1 MTTVPTC
8 ADFTSA
14 RIVDR
19 FDDMI
24 NPPGLTNHWATA
36 QVDHDVVAVRSLN
49 VPPVAQGD
57 TITGQLYLGGRLA
70 RSYGQPVATTWRP
83 DRVERTTTIDGLE
96 IATVTVCPP
105 DEPAV
110 AVRIEVRNLGDA
122 RTARLGLWLAST
134 VTSRPRWARA
144 ELPQAPN
151 VLRRE
156 GLTVVGT
163 PDTDTEVS
171 RSSFGIQLQEGDAPA
186 ASVQRLLAPAEAREL
201 AGGPRVVEVELDLA
215 AGGTAV
221 LGYVHAIAA
230 TEQQARDAVDRIA
243 ADGPGLDGV
252 VAASEA
258 AWDRRLA
265 GLFDPDDDTFSG
277 SMPVLETSNDA
288 LRTLYRWGAMGVLW
302 FMRDNP
308 ASVLGRSYDT
318 LMPRYWA
325 TTTFIW
331 DYSLS
336 SQTHAMLDPA
346 QMRRQLAHWISLDIE
361 KHFGTEWLTGSPV
374 GYWYSV
380 NHYAMTRLV
389 RDYVAFTQDRAFL
402 DEVFADADGNER
414 RIADHVRAWARAWQH
429 LRGPGGLADYGGIDN
444 LLECV
449 SSYTHE
455 IASLNAAN
463 VWCMRA
469 AAELV
474 EMEGGEGA
482 EAEAAALR
490 ADAEDLLA
498 KVRDLYV
505 PGAGFFHTRQPDGS
519 LEETR
524 HCYDFATVGTTIAD
538 DLPEDV
544 RAEMVRF
551 FDTELRTPSWLR
563 ALSAHDPDAGYSLRA
578 DHQWNGAYPAWP
590 PDAAR
595 AAIALGGAD
604 VVAQW
609 LPGLARSTNQG
620 PPGQGHFVEEA
631 ADPIEGGARKAPPQW
646 PYLLDWSCSSA
657 GSFSELVISGVFGV
671 EVGWDGTVTAS
682 GCLDAID
689 PGARLLGLRV
699 GDRVYD
705 VDATGVHERTSQ
717 QQDDQ
722 A

>member
-19 FDDMI
+19 YDDMI

-36 QVDHDVVAVRSLN
+36 QVDHDVTAIRSLN

-57 TITGQLYLGGRLA
+57 TITAQLYLDGRLA
-70 RSYGQPVATTWRP
+70 RSYGQPVQVQWRP
-83 DRVERTTTIDGLE
+83 DRVERSTEIDGWRIE
-96 IATVTVCPP
+96 TTTVCPP
-105 DEPAV
+105 GEPAV
-110 AVRIEVRNLGDA
+110 AVRAVVTNTAAA
-122 RTARLGLWLAST
+122 RTLRFGLWLAST
-134 VTSRPRWARA
+134 VTSRPRWASA

-151 VLRRE
+151 ELVRE
-156 GLTVVGT
+156 GLTVTGRPVA
-163 PDTDTEVS
+163 DSEVS
-171 RSSFGIQLQEGDAPA
+171 RSSFGIQLRDGDEAA
-186 ASVQRLLAPAEAREL
+186 ASVQRLLAPAGARVL
-201 AGGPRVVEVELDLA
+201 DGGARLVEVEIDLEE
-215 AGGTAV
+215 GESTEV
-221 LGYVHAIAA
+221 GYVHAIASSESEA
-230 TEQQARDAVDRIA
+230 SAAVGRVGTDLA
-243 ADGPGLDGV
+243 AV
-252 VAASEA
+252 VSASEKV
-258 AWDRRLA
+258 WDDALA
-265 GLFDPDDDTFSG
+265 GLFDPEHGQLSG
-277 SMPVLETSNDA
+277 AIPRIETSNEA
-288 LRTLYRWGAMGVLW
+288 LRTLYHWGAMGVLW

-336 SQTHAMLDPA
+336 SQSHALMDPV
-346 QMRRQLAHWISLDIE
+346 QMRKQIAHWVSLDIE
-361 KHFGTEWLTGSPV
+361 KHFGTEWLTGKPV

-402 DEVFADADGNER
+402 DEVFTDAEGNER
-414 RIADHVRAWARAWQH
+414 RLGEHVRAWARAWH
-429 LRGPGGLADYGGIDN
+429 RMRRPSGLADYGGIDN

-463 VWCMRA
+463 AWCMRV

-474 EMEGGEGA
+474 EMEGGAA
-482 EAEAAALR
+482 EEAAALR
-490 ADAEDLLA
+490 AEADEV
-498 KVRDLYV
+498 VRLVQELYL

-519 LEETR
+519 LEPTR

-538 DLPEDV
+538 DLPEHV
-544 RAEMVRF
+544 RAEMVAF
-551 FDTELRTPSWLR
+551 FDTELRSPSWLR
-563 ALSAHDPDAGYSLRA
+563 ALSPLDADAGYSLRA
-578 DHQWNGAYPAWP
+578 DHQWNGAYPAWA
-590 PDAAR
+590 PDAGR
-595 AAIALGGAD
+595 AAIALGGGA
-604 VVAQW
+604 VVADW
-609 LPGLARSTNQG
+609 LPGLARSANQG

-646 PYLLDWSCSSA
+646 PYLLDWACSSA
-657 GSFSELVISGVFGV
+657 GSFSELVVSGIFGV
-671 EVGWDGTVTAS
+671 EVALDGTVTAN

-705 VDATGVHERTSQ
+705 VDAAGVHERT
-717 QQDDQ
+717 D
-722 A
+722 

>member
-1 MTTVPTC
+1 MTAPPTC
-8 ADFTSA
+8 ADLTSA

-36 QVDHDVVAVRSLN
+36 QVDHDVVAIRSLN

-57 TITGQLYLGGRLA
+57 TITGQLYLDGRLV
-70 RSYGQPVATTWRP
+70 RSHGQPVTTTWRP
-83 DRVERTTTIDGLE
+83 DRVDRSTAVDGLE
-96 IATVTVCPP
+96 VSTVTVCPP
-105 DEPAV
+105 GEPAV
-110 AVRIEVRNLGDA
+110 AVRIEVRNPGAA
-122 RTARLGLWLAST
+122 RTVRVGLWLAST
-134 VTSRPRWARA
+134 VTSRPRWASA

-151 VLRRE
+151 ELARD
-156 GLTVVGT
+156 GLTVTGT
-163 PDTDTEVS
+163 PVADTEVS
-171 RSSFGIQLQEGDAPA
+171 RSSFGIHLREGDGPA
-186 ASVQRLLAPAEAREL
+186 ASVQRLVAPSGAREVD
-201 AGGPRVVEVELDLA
+201 GGPRVVEVELDIPA
-215 AGGTAV
+215 AGTAA
-221 LGYVHAIAA
+221 LGYVHAIASSEQEASAAVGRIVEAGLA
-230 TEQQARDAVDRIA
+230 TVI
-243 ADGPGLDGV
+243 
-252 VAASEA
+252 AASEA
-258 AWDRRLA
+258 SWDRELA
-265 GLFDPDDDTFSG
+265 GLFDPRDDTLSG
-277 SMPVLETSNDA
+277 AMPVLETTNDA
-288 LRTLYRWGAMGVLW
+288 LRTLYHWGAMGVLW

-336 SQTHAMLDPA
+336 SQTHAMADPE

-361 KHFGTEWLTGSPV
+361 RHFGTEWLTGAPV

-402 DEVFADADGNER
+402 DEVFADAEGNER
-414 RIADHVRAWARAWQH
+414 RIGEHVRAWARAWQH

-463 VWCMRA
+463 VWCMRV
-469 AAELV
+469 AAEVV
-474 EMEGGEGA
+474 ELEGA
-482 EAEAAALR
+482 PGAAEEAAALR
-490 ADAEDLLA
+490 ADADALVALVQE
-498 KVRDLYV
+498 LYV

-519 LEETR
+519 LVPTR
-524 HCYDFATVGTTIAD
+524 HCYDFATVGTTIAA
-538 DLPEDV
+538 DLPEQV

-551 FDTELRTPSWLR
+551 FDTELRTPSWMR
-563 ALSAHDPDAGYSLRA
+563 ALSPFDADAGYSLRA

-590 PDAAR
+590 PDCAR
-595 AAIALGGAD
+595 AAIALGGAG
-604 VVAQW
+604 VVADW
-609 LPGLARSTNQG
+609 LPGLARSANQG
-620 PPGQGHFVEEA
+620 PPGQGHFVEEVIE
-631 ADPIEGGARKAPPQW
+631 PIDGGARKAPPQW

-657 GSFSELVISGVFGV
+657 GSFSELVISGIFGV
-671 EVGWDGTVTAS
+671 EVALDGTVTAS

-689 PGARLLGLRV
+689 PDARLLGLRV

-705 VDATGVHERTSQ
+705 IDRDGVHERVSG
-717 QQDDQ
+717 
-722 A
+722 